1 MARPTLDDI
10 IAVDDEA
17 TRRKMIMENYK
28 REEIGEEIMKIKDKV
43 KQIEVRE
50 ILTFSFYNPSDEKW
64 ESV

>member
-28 REEIGEEIMKIKDKV
+28 QEEIG
-43 KQIEVRE
+43 
-50 ILTFSFYNPSDEKW
+50 
-64 ESV
+64 

>member
-50 ILTFSFYNPSDEKW
+50 ILTFSFYNPSDEK
-64 ESV
+64 